1 VEGHDD
7 GLGWVRVR
15 GKPQGRTLGSDT
27 ICWTQIT
34 GFGVRFSISL
44 ALPQL
49 WQVGDTYRITFL
61 QLKKATAYSRDA
73 KVDAR
78 DKDKG

>member
-1 VEGHDD
+1 VYLLLESKH
-7 GLGWVRVR
+7 R
-15 GKPQGRTLGSDT
+15 
-27 ICWTQIT
+27 
-34 GFGVRFSISL
+34 FGARISVSL

-49 WQVGDTYRITFL
+49 WQIGDTYRITCL
-61 QLKKATAYSRDA
+61 QLKKAKAYSRDA